1 MKTKINFKYIL
12 IAFCFFGIFYLVI
25 WILFIINGPFKIGE
39 GLSRGDWLKFLSGY
53 LPFIGT
59 ISITYLVI
67 IQNKNYHEIE
77 QERVRYSQLPYIR
90 IKLADK
96 GKLDPS
102 KDGSYIVYFP
112 SLTFEN
118 SKFKWKGGQTG
129 TAIKIPADQID
140 RVAIYEI
147 QNIGLGH
154 AMKISLHSNDSDY
167 LFRDHLKINDSLNFI
182 IDIASLKRESQ
193 KIILFVKFCDVYN
206 NNYQQKLS
214 CEFNIVGTIFN
225 FNISQEQ
232 FEPEYIKN

>member
-1 MKTKINFKYIL
+1 MNTKINFKYIL
-12 IAFCFFGIFYLVI
+12 LAFCFFGIFYLVI

-39 GLSRGDWLKFLSGY
+39 GLSKSDWLIFSGGY
-53 LPFIGT
+53 LSFIGM

-77 QERVRYSQLPYIR
+77 QEKLRYSQLPYIR
-90 IKLADK
+90 IKLSNK
-96 GKLDPS
+96 SELIPS
-102 KDGSYIVYFP
+102 KDGSYILDFP

-118 SKFKWKGGQTG
+118 DKFIWKGGQTG
-129 TAIKIPADQID
+129 MALKIPADQID

-167 LFRDHLKINDSLNFI
+167 LFRDHLKIDDSLNFI

-206 NNYQQKLS
+206 NKYQQKLS

-232 FEPEYIKN
+232 FEPEYFKN

>member
-1 MKTKINFKYIL
+1 MTTKINYKNIL
-12 IAFCFFGIFYLVI
+12 LAICFFGIIFFAI
-25 WILFIINGPFKIGE
+25 WILFIIKGPFKVGN
-39 GLSRGDWLKFLSGY
+39 GLGKSDWLIFAGGY
-53 LPFIGT
+53 LSFVGT

-77 QERVRYSQLPYIR
+77 QDKLRYSQLPYIK
-90 IKLADK
+90 IKLANK
-96 GKLDPS
+96 KKLVPS
-102 KDGSYIVYFP
+102 GDGNYILDFP

-118 SKFKWKGGQTG
+118 DKFIWKGGQTG
-129 TAIKIPADQID
+129 INLIIPSNQID
-140 RVAIYEI
+140 LVAIYEI
-147 QNIGLGH
+147 QNIGLGR

-167 LFRDHLKINDSLNFI
+167 SFRDHLKIEDSLYFI

-206 NNYQQKLS
+206 NKYQQKLS

-232 FEPEYIKN
+232 FEPEFIKN